1 MFLFLSTAGRWMQPD
16 EFFKLRSA
24 GKMGSE
30 ARVRALFGLSSG
42 LSQDESF
49 DVASCNAFRAV
60 VRSKPGIQSQRHA
73 KECQFLFGTET
84 SQVLNHVMLGL
95 CC

>member
-30 ARVRALFGLSSG
+30 ARVRALFGLSSSPQ
-42 LSQDESF
+42 L
-49 DVASCNAFRAV
+49 R
-60 VRSKPGIQSQRHA
+60 
-73 KECQFLFGTET
+73 
-84 SQVLNHVMLGL
+84 
-95 CC
+95 